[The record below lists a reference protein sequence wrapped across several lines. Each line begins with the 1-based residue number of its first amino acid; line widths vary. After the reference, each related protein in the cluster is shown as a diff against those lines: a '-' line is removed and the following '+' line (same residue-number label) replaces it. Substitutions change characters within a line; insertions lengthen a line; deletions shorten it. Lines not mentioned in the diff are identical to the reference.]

1 MVVWVVLSSS
11 VVVWV
16 VLGFFFFS
24 FLCCSVG
31 CLDFS
36 VVWVVWSSS
45 VVVQI
50 VLVSGVVSRWERLQS
65 CASER
70 NLRISQQQRDLTK
83 FSSDVDSLLMWLDEA
98 EALQASHDTM
108 PSDIAQLNVII
119 RQHKVGHAA

>member
-1 MVVWVVLSSS
+1 MWVVMSL
-11 VVVWV
+11 
-16 VLGFFFFS
+16 
-24 FLCCSVG
+24 
-31 CLDFS
+31 
-36 VVWVVWSSS
+36 S

-65 CASER
+65 RASER
-70 NLRISQQQRDLTK
+70 NLRISQQQRDLSK

-119 RQHKVGHAA
+119 RQHKVSHAARASWPVLIWRKKLKGKNDRGQI

>member
-1 MVVWVVLSSS
+1 MC
-11 VVVWV
+11 
-16 VLGFFFFS
+16 FFCFS
-24 FLCCSVG
+24 FVSLVFFMWGVG

-65 CASER
+65 RASER

-108 PSDIAQLNVII
+108 PSDIAQLNIII
-119 RQHKVGHAA
+119 RQHKVGHAAQASWPVLI